1 MKLYKN
7 FFDNSDSFKQ
17 VFNWIN
23 FELMKTTEK
32 KRESVLNK
40 TLVITG
46 PSGVGKTTFLRKI
59 IHPVFKTGPLF
70 LDSEFQTP
78 QAI

>member
-46 PSGVGKTTFLRKI
+46 PSGVG
-59 IHPVFKTGPLF
+59 
-70 LDSEFQTP
+70 
-78 QAI
+78 